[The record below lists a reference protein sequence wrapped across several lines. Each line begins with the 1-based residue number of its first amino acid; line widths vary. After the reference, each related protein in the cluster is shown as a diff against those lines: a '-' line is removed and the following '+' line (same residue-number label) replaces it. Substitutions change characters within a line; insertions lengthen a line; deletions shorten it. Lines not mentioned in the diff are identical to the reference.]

1 MDQTDLWDF
10 NYQKCI
16 YYVKNDK
23 TIEQSQ
29 DVKLK
34 NWYDIWNRAYKNKRM
49 IKPDYIE
56 KWETLIKLQKY
67 IINMK
72 VIEDNYFKNNI
83 VPNVS
88 SKNAKERNLA
98 LWMNEQ
104 DDPEKCFNVVR
115 WDTLKS
121 NYKELFNQE

>member
-72 VIEDNYFKNNI
+72 MIEDNYFKNNI
-83 VPNVS
+83 VPNAS

>member
-1 MDQTDLWDF
+1 
-10 NYQKCI
+10 
-16 YYVKNDK
+16 
-23 TIEQSQ
+23 
-29 DVKLK
+29 
-34 NWYDIWNRAYKNKRM
+34 
-49 IKPDYIE
+49 
-56 KWETLIKLQKY
+56 
-67 IINMK
+67 MK

>member
-1 MDQTDLWDF
+1 MDQVDLWDL

-16 YYVKNDK
+16 YYVKNNK

-67 IINMK
+67 IINLK

-83 VPNVS
+83 VPCVS
-88 SKNAKERNLA
+88 SKNSKERNLA
-98 LWMNEQ
+98 LWMKEQ

>member
-83 VPNVS
+83 VPNAS

>member
-1 MDQTDLWDF
+1 MDQNDLWDF

-83 VPNVS
+83 VPNAS

>member
-23 TIEQSQ
+23 TVEQSQ

-34 NWYDIWNRAYKNKRM
+34 SWYDIWNRAYKNKRM
-49 IKPDYIE
+49 TKPEYIE

-67 IINMK
+67 LINIK
-72 VIEDNYFKNNI
+72 VIEDNYFKNSI
-83 VPNVS
+83 VPSVS

-98 LWMNEQ
+98 LWMSEQ